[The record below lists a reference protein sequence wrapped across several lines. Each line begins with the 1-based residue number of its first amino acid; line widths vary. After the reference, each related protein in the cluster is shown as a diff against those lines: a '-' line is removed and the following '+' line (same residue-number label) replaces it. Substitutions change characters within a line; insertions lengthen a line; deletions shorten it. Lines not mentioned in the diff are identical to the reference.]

1 MKRKEIFSVV
11 VIILVVVVAVIWAPQ
26 GSMTRLFTAGGGIS
40 LQDLNKEDST
50 SAALSVTLQFNQT
63 TAQNLEQGFVAGNY
77 FYRHKNAFVGGAFK
91 GGFSTGFG
99 ICCPTLYVSGGWD
112 FGKFQIEG
120 LIGDLKRTNIT
131 AIGVDP
137 QYSNFCLILGEG
149 AAVKKTMQLS
159 FVKGAA
165 RIGLGHQ
172 GVKDFYNL
180 SDGCWYVYG
189 QTPLCQGLS
198 VSGGINFADET
209 TGYAAVKVSG
219 NNNNVIATANNV
231 GADNQSFILT
241 YNRENLTIARQKM
254 LMSVSAWVQ
263 KSARGMHLVAGLN
276 KGKGT
281 FYAEAGVN
289 STLLS
294 KAYFGLGTSFTF

>member
-1 MKRKEIFSVV
+1 MKRNEIFSIV
-11 VIILVVVVAVIWAPQ
+11 VIVLIVVVAVIWAPQ
-26 GSMTRLFTAGGGIS
+26 DSMTRLFTAGGGVS

-63 TAQNLEQGFVAGNY
+63 TAQNLEQGFVSGNY
-77 FYRHKNAFVGGAFK
+77 FYRHKNIFVGGALK
-91 GGFSTGFG
+91 GGFSTQIG
-99 ICCPTLYVSGGWD
+99 ICCPTLYVSGGLD
-112 FGKFQIEG
+112 FKNFQIEG
-120 LIGDLKRTNIT
+120 RIGDFKRTQVT

-149 AAVKKTMQLS
+149 AAAKKTMQLS
-159 FVKGAA
+159 FIKGAA
-165 RIGLGHQ
+165 CFSVGHQ
-172 GVKDFYNL
+172 GSKDFYKL
-180 SDGCWYVYG
+180 SDGCWYVYA
-189 QTPLCQGLS
+189 QTPVCQGLF

-254 LMSVSAWVQ
+254 LMSVSAWAQ
-263 KSARGMHLVAGLN
+263 KSARGVHWVAGLN

-281 FYAEAGVN
+281 FYAEAGIN
-289 STLLS
+289 STLLY